1 MVDLIRKSATEIVH
15 LLHRREIS
23 PLDLLDA
30 LEDRIAE
37 VDRHVG
43 ALPTLCFDRA
53 RDRARTAM
61 RAKERS
67 LLSGL
72 PVAIKDLIDVAGVR
86 TTYGS
91 PIFKDHVPERSDI
104 LVETL
109 ERHGAIVYAKTN
121 TPEFGAGAN
130 TFNAVFPPTRNPWNT
145 SLSAAGSSGGS
156 AVALATGT
164 AWLAH
169 GSDLGGSLR
178 NPASFCG
185 VVGLRPSPGRVA
197 ATPGYCID
205 DTLGVEGPMARNVA
219 DLALLLDAMSGADPG
234 DPLSTPAPAE
244 SFTGKLRTSPGP
256 KRIAYSRD
264 LGITPVDE
272 EVAQL
277 TFAAARKF
285 ESLGVAVEEAHPDF
299 SEAHECFT
307 ILRARNYAVGHKDH
321 YENHK
326 HLLKPEIVWNIER
339 GLMLTSDDVVRA
351 ERQRHA
357 MFTRAH
363 SFFSTYDLLLT
374 PATIV
379 PAFPLEQRFLERLGS
394 HVFGN
399 YVEWLAIAY
408 AITLICSPALS
419 LPCGLTAAGLPVG
432 LQIIGPRLG
441 EASVLKAGE
450 MLESV
455 LEFSK
460 SIPIDPK
467 VTHRS

>member
-1 MVDLIRKSATEIVH
+1 MIDLIRKSATEIVH
-15 LLHRREIS
+15 LLRRREIS

-30 LEDRIAE
+30 LEFRIAE

-53 RDRARTAM
+53 RDRARILM
-61 RAKERS
+61 GRDERP

-91 PIFKDHVPERSDI
+91 PIFKDHVPQDSDI

-109 ERHGAIVYAKTN
+109 ERRGALIYAKTN

-169 GSDLGGSLR
+169 GSDVGGSLR

-197 ATPGYCID
+197 ATPGYRID

-219 DLALLLDAMSGADPG
+219 DLALFLDAMCGADAG
-234 DPLSTPAPAE
+234 DPLSLPSPVE
-244 SFTGKLRTSPGP
+244 SFTDKLRTSPGP
-256 KRIAYSRD
+256 KRIAYSD
-264 LGITPVDE
+264 NLGITPVDG
-272 EVAQL
+272 EVAAL
-277 TFAAARKF
+277 TRAAARRF
-285 ESLGVAVEEAHPDF
+285 EELGVVVEEAHPDF
-299 SEAHECFT
+299 SETHECFAV
-307 ILRARNYAVGHKDH
+307 LRARNFAVGLKDQ
-321 YENHK
+321 YENHRD
-326 HLLKPEIVWNIER
+326 LLKPDVIWNIEK
-339 GLMLTSDDVVRA
+339 GLKLTSDDVVRA

-357 MFTRAH
+357 MFTRANR
-363 SFFSTYDLLLT
+363 FFTSYDLLLT

-379 PAFPLEQRFLERLGS
+379 PAFPLEQRYLERLGP

-399 YVEWLAIAY
+399 YVEWLGIAY
-408 AITLICSPALS
+408 AITLICSPAMS
-419 LPCGLTAAGLPVG
+419 LPCGLTGAGLPVG
-432 LQIIGPRLG
+432 LQIVGPRLG

-455 LEFSK
+455 LGFSK
-460 SIPIDPK
+460 SIPIDPR
-467 VTHRS
+467 VAHRP